1 MRSLHTTFFLCSLLC
16 SQATAQPPPIKNLVF
31 EGAGIRGIAYAGV
44 LSAME
49 EQGALATVERV
60 GGTSAGAISSLLF
73 ALGYTPTEI
82 EAIISQT
89 KFQKFNDGRFFFIGS
104 IARTK
109 KRFGWYRGQKF
120 SRWLGDL
127 VEAKTGSAETT
138 FAEMSERGFRE
149 LYVTAT
155 CLNKQEMVVLSRQTY
170 PDMKIRDAVRIS
182 MSIPL
187 YFQAVFVDSVGRTF
201 SRQNRANDLDVI
213 VDGGI
218 IGNFPIQLFDSVVV
232 NAQHQAVR
240 IPNVETIGIRIDSDS
255 QIKEDTLTRHLAPFE
270 IANFRDYLS
279 AFYVLVIESLN
290 RPDLTDADWSRTISV
305 SSAGI
310 TPKVKRL
317 SAEQKASLVNSGR
330 ESTRDYLQQRSRPLT
345 QTR

>member
-1 MRSLHTTFFLCSLLC
+1 MRSLETTFFLCILLC
-16 SQATAQPPPIKNLVF
+16 LQATAQPPSIKNLVF
-31 EGAGIRGIAYAGV
+31 EGAGIRGIAYVGV

-49 EQGALATVERV
+49 DQGALASVERV
-60 GGTSAGAISSLLF
+60 GGTSVGAISSLLF
-73 ALGYTPTEI
+73 ALGYTPKEM

-89 KFQKFNDGRFFFIGS
+89 KFQKFNDGRFFFIGG

-138 FAEMSERGFRE
+138 FAEMSGQGFRD

-187 YFQAVFVDSVGRTF
+187 YFQAVFVDGAGQTF
-201 SRQNRANDLDVI
+201 SRQNRNNDLDVM

-218 IGNFPIQLFDSVVV
+218 IGNFPIQLFDSVAVD
-232 NAQHQAVR
+232 AQNQPIR
-240 IPNVETIGIRIDSDS
+240 IPNAETVGIRIDSDS
-255 QIKEDTLTRHLAPFE
+255 QIREDTLNRHLAPLE

-317 SAEQKASLVNSGR
+317 SAQQKASLVNSGR
-330 ESTRDYLQQRSRPLT
+330 ESTKAYFRQRSHPLT

>member
-1 MRSLHTTFFLCSLLC
+1 MRSLTITFCLGILICL
-16 SQATAQPPPIKNLVF
+16 QATAQPPPIKNLVF

-60 GGTSAGAISSLLF
+60 GGTSAGAITSLLF
-73 ALGYTPTEI
+73 ALGYTPQEM

-89 KFQKFNDGRFFFIGS
+89 KFQKFNDGRFFFIGG
-104 IARTK
+104 ITRTK

-120 SRWLGDL
+120 SGWLGDL
-127 VEAKTGSAETT
+127 VEVKTGSAETT
-138 FAEMSERGFRE
+138 FAEMSEQGFRE

-187 YFQAVFVDSVGRTF
+187 YFQAVFVDSAGRTF
-201 SRQNRANDLDVI
+201 SRQNKTNDLDI
-213 VDGGI
+213 MVDGGI
-218 IGNFPIQLFDSVVV
+218 IGNFPIQLFDSL
-232 NAQHQAVR
+232 AVDTQQRAIR
-240 IPNVETIGIRIDSDS
+240 IPNPETVGVRIDSDL
-255 QIKEDTLTRHLAPFE
+255 QIREDTLTRHLAPFE
-270 IANFRDYLS
+270 INNFRDYLS

-290 RPDLTDADWSRTISV
+290 RPDLTDADWRRTISV

-330 ESTRDYLQQRSRPLT
+330 ESTRAYFQ
-345 QTR
+345 